1 MCGPLGKDGQSR
13 ACLVDS
19 RCREASV
26 AGMGLSGGERCRRAK
41 RKAGVGDVG
50 RPHSNKDMNFYLE
63 HPGKPGHA
71 FEQK

>member
-26 AGMGLSGGERCRRAK
+26 AGMGLSGRERCKRAK
-41 RKAGVGDVG
+41 RKAGVGG
-50 RPHSNKDMNFYLE
+50 CWKATFQQGYELL
-63 HPGKPGHA
+63 PGA
-71 FEQK
+71 SWEARACL